1 VHRVVTGTKER
12 YSVVFF
18 YNPDFDAVI
27 PDTIMHHRIG
37 GKATSAAD
45 FNNLLD
51 GTCELSDRTCFG
63 EYIMQKWASVQ
74 R

>member
-1 VHRVVTGTKER
+1 
-12 YSVVFF
+12 
-18 YNPDFDAVI
+18 
-27 PDTIMHHRIG
+27 MHHRIG